1 MRKINFKKI
10 GLAVALLMS
19 AFTFQSC
26 DSDDDTNWD
35 QVLPNA
41 LVTVKQNADACY
53 LQLDD
58 NTTLLAKNLKT
69 SVFDGKEVRALVNYT
84 ATDEKSDKY
93 SQVVHVNW
101 IDSILTK
108 KPAPYLSTP
117 AENDAKYGNDEVD
130 IVRDWVT
137 VAEDGY
143 LTLRFRALWGGQKP
157 HIINLLTGVNPENPY
172 EVELRHNQNG
182 DAKYRLGDALVAFNL
197 NDALPD
203 TKGKTVKLTIRWKSS
218 NGDKKVDFNY
228 CSRKAIT
235 NAKQL
240 DGYSEGRPSAPGFYH
255 QRHGGGA
262 GRRNSGPLR
271 GQTGLEGWH
280 HPLRGRSGH
289 QIYGGCIAH
298 SSGTAVCVPAGLF
311 YCAGDCGGHGAEQ
324 ESIKLCQ
331 RRANL

>member
-69 SVFDGKEVRALVNYT
+69 PVFDGKEVRALVNYT

-117 AENDAKYGNDEVD
+117 AENDAKYCNDEVD

-182 DAKYRLGDALVAFNL
+182 DAKYRVGDALVAFNL

-203 TKGKTVKLTIRWKSS
+203 TNGKTVKLTIRWKSS

-240 DGYSEGRPSAPGFYH
+240 DGYS
-255 QRHGGGA
+255 
-262 GRRNSGPLR
+262 
-271 GQTGLEGWH
+271 QT
-280 HPLRGRSGH
+280 SK
-289 QIYGGCIAH
+289 A
-298 SSGTAVCVPAGLF
+298 
-311 YCAGDCGGHGAEQ
+311 
-324 ESIKLCQ
+324 IK
-331 RRANL
+331 

>member
-69 SVFDGKEVRALVNYT
+69 PVFDGKEVRALVNYT

-108 KPAPYLSTP
+108 KPAPYLYSGR
-117 AENDAKYGNDEVD
+117 ERCEV
-130 IVRDWVT
+130 W
-137 VAEDGY
+137 
-143 LTLRFRALWGGQKP
+143 Q
-157 HIINLLTGVNPENPY
+157 
-172 EVELRHNQNG
+172 
-182 DAKYRLGDALVAFNL
+182 
-197 NDALPD
+197 
-203 TKGKTVKLTIRWKSS
+203 
-218 NGDKKVDFNY
+218 
-228 CSRKAIT
+228 
-235 NAKQL
+235 
-240 DGYSEGRPSAPGFYH
+240 
-255 QRHGGGA
+255 
-262 GRRNSGPLR
+262 
-271 GQTGLEGWH
+271 
-280 HPLRGRSGH
+280 
-289 QIYGGCIAH
+289 
-298 SSGTAVCVPAGLF
+298 
-311 YCAGDCGGHGAEQ
+311 
-324 ESIKLCQ
+324 
-331 RRANL
+331 

>member
-1 MRKINFKKI
+1 MQMPAICSW
-10 GLAVALLMS
+10 M
-19 AFTFQSC
+19 
-26 DSDDDTNWD
+26 
-35 QVLPNA
+35 
-41 LVTVKQNADACY
+41 
-53 LQLDD
+53 
-58 NTTLLAKNLKT
+58 TTPHCSPKNLKT
-69 SVFDGKEVRALVNYT
+69 PVFDGKEVRALVNYT

-182 DAKYRLGDALVAFNL
+182 DAKYRVGRCPGSLQL

-203 TKGKTVKLTIRWKSS
+203 TNGKTVKLTIRWKSS

-228 CSRKAIT
+228 CSRKAIS

-240 DGYSEGRPSAPGFYH
+240 DGYSPDR
-255 QRHGGGA
+255 
-262 GRRNSGPLR
+262 
-271 GQTGLEGWH
+271 
-280 HPLRGRSGH
+280 
-289 QIYGGCIAH
+289 
-298 SSGTAVCVPAGLF
+298 
-311 YCAGDCGGHGAEQ
+311 
-324 ESIKLCQ
+324 
-331 RRANL
+331 